1 MLMTAIEATMA
12 TMAVEEEMERQR
24 QIEEE
29 RKRQEFLLA
38 SARSVELCENQI
50 AALIE
55 SAIQRGC
62 RKICTYVSNNTDRI
76 WIGRIKDGVAHL
88 LEKDGH
94 FYSDGTESRTDKG
107 MMIAPDAIIDYLTAH
122 GYHAEWVERA
132 YRTYG
137 TGHCTGYQL
146 EISWGI

>member
-1 MLMTAIEATMA
+1 MLMTAIEATVA

-38 SARSVELCENQI
+38 STRSVQLCENQI

-55 SAIQRGC
+55 SAIQHGY
-62 RKICTYVSNNTDRI
+62 RKICAYVSNDTDRI
-76 WIGRIKDGVAHL
+76 WIGRIKDGVARL
-88 LEKDGH
+88 LEKDGCS
-94 FYSDGTESRTDKG
+94 YSDGTESRTDKG
-107 MMIAPDAIIDYLTAH
+107 MMIAPDVIIDYLTAH
-122 GYHAEWVERA
+122 GYGAKWVECA
-132 YRTYG
+132 YRNYG
-137 TGHCTGYQL
+137 TGYWTGYQL

>member
-1 MLMTAIEATMA
+1 MLMTAIEATVA

-55 SAIQRGC
+55 KTIQLGG
-62 RKICTYVSNNTDRI
+62 RKICAYVANDTDRI
-76 WIGRIKDGVAHL
+76 WIGRIENGVARL
-88 LEKDGH
+88 LEKDGCS
-94 FYSDGTESRTDKG
+94 YSDGTESRTDRG
-107 MMIAPDAIIDYLTAH
+107 VMIAPDVVIDYLTAH

-137 TGHCTGYQL
+137 SGYWAGYQL

>member
-1 MLMTAIEATMA
+1 MLMTAIEATVA

-38 SARSVELCENQI
+38 STRSVQLCENQI

-62 RKICTYVSNNTDRI
+62 RKICAYVSNDTDRI
-76 WIGRIKDGVAHL
+76 WIGRIKDGVARL
-88 LEKDGH
+88 LEKDGYS
-94 FYSDGTESRTDKG
+94 YSDGTESRTDKG
-107 MMIAPDAIIDYLTAH
+107 IMIAPAVIIDYLTAH
-122 GYHAEWVERA
+122 GYCAEWVERD
-132 YRTYG
+132 YRNYG
-137 TGHCTGYQL
+137 TGYWTGYQL
-146 EISWGI
+146 EISWGV